1 MGTFA
6 EIQIFAPVA
15 PEQAR
20 AALIAARA
28 ELHAVDRLMAVQRP
42 DSDVSRLNREGARH
56 PVRVDVRVIEVL
68 TSAMAMHALTA
79 GAFDVTVLPVVR
91 AWGFIDGHPR
101 APDAG
106 VRHAIAG
113 TQTLRIDPGK
123 RTVAFTD
130 ASTQV
135 DLGGIAKGYALDRV
149 RDALCRHDIHSAFLD
164 LGGSIATIG
173 HPPDGPH
180 WRIGVKHPRRAGEL
194 LGVIT
199 MDDAAMSTSG
209 DTEQF
214 VIRDGQRFGHII
226 DPRTGIPASA
236 LASATVVASS
246 ATLADA
252 LSTAAVV
259 LGENDIRPALAATDA
274 AGVFAAVAPDG
285 VIRVSTSVRGGV
297 SWAQP

>member
-1 MGTFA
+1 MGTYA
-6 EIQIFAPVA
+6 EIQIFGPVSA
-15 PEQAR
+15 KRAR

-42 DSDVSRLNREGARH
+42 HSDVSRLNCEGARH

-123 RTVAFTD
+123 QTVAFTD
-130 ASTQV
+130 TSTQV

-149 RDALCRHDIHSAFLD
+149 RDALRRHDIHSAFLD
-164 LGGSIATIG
+164 LGGSIATLG
-173 HPPDGPH
+173 RPPDGPH
-180 WRIGVKHPRRAGEL
+180 WRIGVKHPRRAGEI

-199 MDDAAMSTSG
+199 MDDAAVSTSG
-209 DTEQF
+209 DAEQF
-214 VIRDGQRFGHII
+214 VIRDGRRFGHII
-226 DPRTGIPASA
+226 DPRTGNPASA
-236 LASATVVASS
+236 LASATVIASS
-246 ATLADA
+246 ATAADA

-259 LGENDIRPALAATDA
+259 LGERGIRPALAAVDA

-285 VIRVSTSVRGGV
+285 AIRVTSSAATGV
-297 SWAQP
+297 SFEQR